1 MKIYVTALKSNKQR
15 YEYINTHLRTLN
27 IDYEIIDAVDKN
39 ISDDDIRNYYE
50 YK

>member
-27 IDYEIIDAVDKN
+27 IDYEIIDAVDKKIFLMM
-39 ISDDDIRNYYE
+39 ISEIIII
-50 YK
+50 